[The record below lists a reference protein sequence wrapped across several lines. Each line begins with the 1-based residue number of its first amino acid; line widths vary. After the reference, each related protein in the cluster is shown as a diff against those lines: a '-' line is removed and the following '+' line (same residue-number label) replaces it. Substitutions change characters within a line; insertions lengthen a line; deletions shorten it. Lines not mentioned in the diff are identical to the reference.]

1 MPKKLS
7 PYPHDAYL
15 DPRLEADLITRLNRA
30 EGHLRSVKQML
41 TNHEECDQILTQLA
55 AVQGAIRQVTLK
67 LLDEHVDSCVSACV
81 EAGTAEGHAAIADLK
96 HMLAM
101 VLKAR

>member
-1 MPKKLS
+1 
-7 PYPHDAYL
+7 
-15 DPRLEADLITRLNRA
+15 
-30 EGHLRSVKQML
+30 ML
-41 TNHEECDQILTQLA
+41 TNHEECGQILTQLA
-55 AVQGAIRQVTLK
+55 AVQGAMRQVTLK

-96 HMLAM
+96 RMLAM